1 MKKTIYILPLA
12 ALLSGCSLYSNYQRT
27 GTEAAFMAHPDTL
40 VGAVPVSVGDSVP
53 QWRDFFT
60 DPNLQS
66 LIQKGL
72 DQNLDLKSAH
82 LKVTEA
88 EASLRAAKLAFFPSL
103 ALSPSGT
110 VSSFDGN
117 TPTKIYNL
125 PVAAQWQIDAF
136 GGLRNARKASAMQ
149 LEQTKSYR
157 QAVQLQLIAAIANY
171 YYTLQ
176 MLDSQLA
183 IAQETEKS
191 WGEYVVTLR
200 ALMDAGGA
208 NAASVAQAEANH
220 FTVRATV
227 ADIKQ
232 QILTAENAF
241 CTLLGQPVGSQVI
254 TRSGSEVKP
263 AVLSP
268 IPVSSLATRPDVKEA
283 EQSLATAFYVT
294 NEARAAFYP
303 NITLSG
309 SAGWTNSSGMGI
321 VNPGKLLWSAVAS
334 LTQPLFQN
342 GKLRAQ
348 LAIRKAQQEEASL
361 AFQQTLLSAGEEV
374 NNALA
379 QWQTAHDK
387 TTLYKGQVEA
397 ATRALTS
404 TKLLMENSSTN
415 YLTVIT
421 AQQTLFSSQLAAVAN
436 DYQETAA
443 AISLYQALGGGS
455 R

>member
-40 VGAVPVSVGDSVP
+40 VGAVPVSLGDSVP

-268 IPVSSLATRPDVKEA
+268 IPVSALATRPDVKEA

-342 GKLRAQ
+342 GK
-348 LAIRKAQQEEASL
+348 
-361 AFQQTLLSAGEEV
+361 
-374 NNALA
+374 
-379 QWQTAHDK
+379 
-387 TTLYKGQVEA
+387 
-397 ATRALTS
+397 
-404 TKLLMENSSTN
+404 
-415 YLTVIT
+415 
-421 AQQTLFSSQLAAVAN
+421 
-436 DYQETAA
+436 
-443 AISLYQALGGGS
+443 
-455 R
+455 

>member
-1 MKKTIYILPLA
+1 
-12 ALLSGCSLYSNYQRT
+12 
-27 GTEAAFMAHPDTL
+27 
-40 VGAVPVSVGDSVP
+40 
-53 QWRDFFT
+53 
-60 DPNLQS
+60 
-66 LIQKGL
+66 
-72 DQNLDLKSAH
+72 
-82 LKVTEA
+82 
-88 EASLRAAKLAFFPSL
+88 
-103 ALSPSGT
+103 
-110 VSSFDGN
+110 
-117 TPTKIYNL
+117 
-125 PVAAQWQIDAF
+125 
-136 GGLRNARKASAMQ
+136 
-149 LEQTKSYR
+149 
-157 QAVQLQLIAAIANY
+157 
-171 YYTLQ
+171 
-176 MLDSQLA
+176 
-183 IAQETEKS
+183 
-191 WGEYVVTLR
+191 
-200 ALMDAGGA
+200 
-208 NAASVAQAEANH
+208 
-220 FTVRATV
+220 
-227 ADIKQ
+227 
-232 QILTAENAF
+232 
-241 CTLLGQPVGSQVI
+241 
-254 TRSGSEVKP
+254 
-263 AVLSP
+263 
-268 IPVSSLATRPDVKEA
+268 
-283 EQSLATAFYVT
+283 
-294 NEARAAFYP
+294 
-303 NITLSG
+303 
-309 SAGWTNSSGMGI
+309 MGI